1 MRISPRLIVIDIVK
15 KRNRVLLI
23 MDRLFGENGDLAP
36 DPDDGQIRIDPA
48 NEPLSRLIAS

>member
-1 MRISPRLIVIDIVK
+1 
-15 KRNRVLLI
+15 

-48 NEPLSRLIAS
+48 NEPLSRLIASQNVERKDEARCNGVN